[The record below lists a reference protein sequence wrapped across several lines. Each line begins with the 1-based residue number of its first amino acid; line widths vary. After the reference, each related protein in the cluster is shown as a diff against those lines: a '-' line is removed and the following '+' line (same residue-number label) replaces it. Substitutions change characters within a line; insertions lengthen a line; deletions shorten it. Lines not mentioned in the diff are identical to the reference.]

1 MNILVLNES
10 KEMATSLRDTGIGE
24 VDRAEICQELSKLT
38 GRKRRPQSKYYDE
51 DRYTIAKY
59 DKDSGASQ
67 AAKFFKNKYPTISE
81 CTVRTFVKKYDEN
94 LKVAKACGR
103 SPNRKL
109 KTFVCRRP
117 LMVGPI
123 IDEKVRKFMV
133 SLYKKGG
140 HVSRSLAA
148 TTAIFLLSRTGD
160 ESVKNVVVTT
170 TWGKSLLQR
179 IGFRRPAATTSKVE
193 IPESAKKD
201 AGLQDHY
208 RITSIVEKHKIP
220 ESLVI
225 NSDETPSKY
234 V

>member
-1 MNILVLNES
+1 M
-10 KEMATSLRDTGIGE
+10 
-24 VDRAEICQELSKLT
+24 
-38 GRKRRPQSKYYDE
+38 
-51 DRYTIAKY
+51 
-59 DKDSGASQ
+59 
-67 AAKFFKNKYPTISE
+67 
-81 CTVRTFVKKYDEN
+81 VR
-94 LKVAKACGR
+94 
-103 SPNRKL
+103 
-109 KTFVCRRP
+109 
-117 LMVGPI
+117 PI

-133 SLYKKGG
+133 SLCKKGG
-140 HVSRSLAA
+140 QVSRSIGA
-148 TTAIFLLSRTGD
+148 TTAMVLLSRTD
-160 ESVKNVVVTT
+160 DQSVKNVVVTT